1 MTQPELKS
9 AVSGIYRKGK
19 AFMKV
24 LDPLT
29 FIVTHSLPR
38 LAALVRVQT
47 HTVRSILKQ
56 NGAVACGPVVRPVES
71 AFPILAIPGFWEMV
85 RTFRSEQG
93 GKELSN
99 DVDPHDCNRFVQ
111 RDRGWNCTIVPW
123 ED

>member
-1 MTQPELKS
+1 
-9 AVSGIYRKGK
+9 
-19 AFMKV
+19 MKI

-29 FIVTHSLPR
+29 LIVTHSLPR

-56 NGAVACGPVVRPVES
+56 NSVVACGPVVRPVES

-85 RTFRSEQG
+85 RTFRFEQG
-93 GKELSN
+93 DRELSS
-99 DVDPHDCNRFVQ
+99 DVDPEDCNGFGQ
-111 RDRGWNCTIVPW
+111 RERGWNYTIVPW

>member
-1 MTQPELKS
+1 MAQPELKS

-19 AFMKV
+19 AFMNV

-71 AFPILAIPGFWEMV
+71 AFPIFAIPGFWEMV

>member
-1 MTQPELKS
+1 MAQPELKS

-19 AFMKV
+19 AFMNV

>member
-1 MTQPELKS
+1 
-9 AVSGIYRKGK
+9 
-19 AFMKV
+19 MKI

-29 FIVTHSLPR
+29 FIVTHRLPR

-56 NGAVACGPVVRPVES
+56 NSAVACGSVVRPVES

-93 GKELSN
+93 NRELTS
-99 DVDPHDCNRFVQ
+99 DVDSQDCNRFVQ
-111 RDRGWNCTIVPW
+111 RDRDWNYTIVPW